1 MIFFLDVMIILMVIR
16 AVLSWLPIDE
26 NGAFI
31 NFIYGTTETIILPV
45 RMLLERF
52 ERLNAFP
59 IDIAFLISFV
69 ILYLI
74 QAILMAF

>member
-1 MIFFLDVMIILMVIR
+1 MIILMVIR
-16 AVLSWLPIDE
+16 AVLSWLPLDE
-26 NGAFI
+26 NGAFV
-31 NFIYGTTETIILPV
+31 NFIYGTTETVILPV

-52 ERLNAFP
+52 DRLKAFP